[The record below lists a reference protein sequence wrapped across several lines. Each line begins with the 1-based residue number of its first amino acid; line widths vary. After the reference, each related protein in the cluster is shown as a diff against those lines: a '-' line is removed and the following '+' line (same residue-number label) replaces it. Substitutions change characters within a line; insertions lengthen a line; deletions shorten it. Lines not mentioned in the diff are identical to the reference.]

1 MNEVV
6 YYNYRK
12 ENSTTK
18 VLIPITKQVYDLK
31 NYIYYFKEV
40 FDMKTTK
47 KGFTLIELIVV
58 IAIIGVLAAILVPA
72 MLGYV
77 KKSKIQAANAD
88 AKTMLTVANSALEE
102 ADELGAAVPANAWY
116 TCNGLT
122 DTAPATNS
130 DDITNGTTLVKAMGQ
145 YSDNVKGTKFCV
157 YIKEGVAVACVAK
170 SGKYYGTY
178 PAVLTNKNYNE
189 KMSNGNLSTAKSVA
203 AAKYN
208 ETHTDDQISST

>member
-58 IAIIGVLAAILVPA
+58 IAIIGVLAAILVPS

-77 KKSKIQAANAD
+77 KKSKIQSANSTASSIFKAVNSAATEFEEED
-88 AKTMLTVANSALEE
+88 ISVANGVYNVSASGLSVSPGTGEAGLEE
-102 ADELGAAVPANAWY
+102 LYTAVKNY
-116 TCNGLT
+116 F
-122 DTAPATNS
+122 S
-130 DDITNGTTLVKAMGQ
+130 DITKVKEAQ
-145 YSDNVKGTKFCV
+145 FNVTGGMCN
-157 YIKEGVAVACVAK
+157 AVACM
-170 SGKYYGTY
+170 SGKYIGTY
-178 PAVLTNKNYNE
+178 PSGVI
-189 KMSNGNLSTAKSVA
+189 TAKNWGKDGTPSTVSA
-203 AAKYN
+203 ALSKA
-208 ETHTDDQISST
+208 ISKAGS

>member
-1 MNEVV
+1 MNEVI

-58 IAIIGVLAAILVPA
+58 IAIIGVLAAILVPS

-77 KKSKIQAANAD
+77 KKSKIQSANSTASSIFKAVNSAATEFEEEDLCVAD
-88 AKTMLTVANSALEE
+88 GVYTVTSSGLTADGDVAKTTLY
-102 ADELGAAVPANAWY
+102 AAVKNY
-116 TCNGLT
+116 FG
-122 DTAPATNS
+122 
-130 DDITNGTTLVKAMGQ
+130 DITKCKDAQ
-145 YSDNVKGTKFCV
+145 FNVTGGMCN
-157 YIKEGVAVACVAK
+157 AVACK
-170 SGKYYGTY
+170 SGKYIGTY
-178 PAVLTNKNYNE
+178 PSGVI
-189 KMSNGNLSTAKSVA
+189 TAKNWGKNGTPTTVSDA
-203 AAKYN
+203 LAKA
-208 ETHTDDQISST
+208 ISKAGS

>member
-58 IAIIGVLAAILVPA
+58 IAIIGVLAAILVPS

-77 KKSKIQAANAD
+77 KKSKIQS
-88 AKTMLTVANSALEE
+88 ANSTASSIYKAVNSAATEFEE
-102 ADELGAAVPANAWY
+102 EDKCLKDGTGTVTVNNGSVSITISAGAQANSDEISSGADLVNAIVNY
-116 TCNGLT
+116 FGDIKKCNG
-122 DTAPATNS
+122 A
-130 DDITNGTTLVKAMGQ
+130 KF
-145 YSDNVKGTKFCV
+145 NVTGGMCN
-157 YIKEGVAVACVAK
+157 AVACK
-170 SGKYYGTY
+170 SGKYIGTY
-178 PAVLTNKNYNE
+178 PSGVI
-189 KMSNGNLSTAKSVA
+189 TAKNWGKSSTPSTIDA
-203 AAKYN
+203 ALSAAKVKAG
-208 ETHTDDQISST
+208 S

>member
-58 IAIIGVLAAILVPA
+58 IAIIGVLAAILVPS

-77 KKSKIQAANAD
+77 KKSKIQSANSTASSIYKAVNSAATEFEEEDKYIKDGILTVGANSIGAAAD
-88 AKTMLTVANSALEE
+88 ANE
-102 ADELGAAVPANAWY
+102 ASDTDLYAAVKNY
-116 TCNGLT
+116 FGGITKCNG
-122 DTAPATNS
+122 
-130 DDITNGTTLVKAMGQ
+130 AMV
-145 YSDNVKGTKFCV
+145 NVSGGMCN
-157 YIKEGVAVACVAK
+157 AVACK
-170 SGKYYGTY
+170 SGKYLGTY
-178 PAVLTNKNYNE
+178 PAGVI
-189 KMSNGNLSTAKSVA
+189 TAKNWNDKKSYTVA
-203 AAKYN
+203 SALSEAITKAG
-208 ETHTDDQISST
+208 S